1 MIAPTIGR
9 QSGYFIDR
17 VYVLRQSHEIL
28 QDRAALPDGEPSVL
42 FGWDWHIDEEEPAFF
57 HVAVTLGI
65 EGSKE
70 RPENA
75 EVWLVGRFQLGE
87 KGAPHSIDFDH
98 FVRTNAPAILFPYAR
113 SVLANL
119 TLQGLLGVYHFP
131 PMNVIRLMEDQD
143 PAAATGAQQL
153 LRDPAL
159 AERYGHS
166 AGETG
171 G

>member
-1 MIAPTIGR
+1 MTAPAIGR

-17 VYVLRQSHEIL
+17 VYVLRQNHEIL
-28 QDRAALPDGEPSVL
+28 LDRDSLPDGEPSVV
-42 FGWDWHIDEEEPAFF
+42 FGWDWQIDEEEPAFF
-57 HVAVTLGI
+57 NVAVTLGI

-75 EVWLVGRFQLGE
+75 QVALVGRFQLGE
-87 KGAPHSIDFDH
+87 KGAAHSIDFDH

-143 PAAATGAQQL
+143 PTAATGAQQL
-153 LRDPAL
+153 IRDAAL
-159 AERYGHS
+159 AELYGHS
-166 AGETG
+166 VGDAHP
-171 G
+171 